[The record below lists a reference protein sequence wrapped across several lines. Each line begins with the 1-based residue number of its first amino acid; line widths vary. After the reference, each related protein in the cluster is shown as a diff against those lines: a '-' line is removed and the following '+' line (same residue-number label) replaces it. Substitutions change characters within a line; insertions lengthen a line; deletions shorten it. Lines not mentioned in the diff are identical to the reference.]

1 MIEVILLERIE
12 RLGAM
17 GQVVKVR
24 PGYARNF
31 LLPQKKALRAT
42 KPNLELFEKQRATLE
57 TRNAAERSAAQTL
70 GAKLDGLK
78 LVIIR
83 QSSETGQLYG
93 SVTARD
99 VAEAAKEAEQPIERA
114 QVHID
119 TPIKTLGL
127 FPVKVRLH
135 PEVSIKIM
143 VNVAR
148 SQEEAIVQADKD
160 SAAKAKAASKAA
172 SGEAALEAEA
182 AGFAEAKAD
191 AGADKSAKKSKK
203 AKGGESGSAEEHEA
217 PKAASKAS
225 KPSKKDKDEADKPAK
240 KSKTKKGA

>member
-12 RLGAM
+12 RLGTM

-31 LLPQKKALRAT
+31 LLPQQKALRAT

-57 TRNAAERSAAQTL
+57 ARNAAERGAAQTL
-70 GAKLDGLK
+70 AAKLDGLK

-99 VAEAAKEAEQPIERA
+99 VAEAAKIASQPIERA
-114 QVHID
+114 QVQID

-135 PEVSIKIM
+135 PEVAIKIT

-148 SQEEAIVQADKD
+148 SQEEAVVQADKEA
-160 SAAKAKAASKAA
+160 SAAAKAASKAA
-172 SGEAALEAEA
+172 SAEAALEAEA
-182 AGFAEAKAD
+182 AAFVEGEAAAEKP
-191 AGADKSAKKSKK
+191 AKKGKK
-203 AKGGESGSAEEHEA
+203 AKAADAEEASSEKEAA
-217 PKAASKAS
+217 PKAAKAS
-225 KPSKKDKDEADKPAK
+225 KAAKKDKDEDAKPAK
-240 KSKTKKGA
+240 KAKAKKGE